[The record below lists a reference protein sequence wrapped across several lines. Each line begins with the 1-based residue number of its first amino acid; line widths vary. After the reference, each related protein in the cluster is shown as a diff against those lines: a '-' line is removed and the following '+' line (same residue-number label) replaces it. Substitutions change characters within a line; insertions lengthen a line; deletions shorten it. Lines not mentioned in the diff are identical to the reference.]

1 MDLERA
7 KDTIAKLLNLAKN
20 DAATEGEV
28 NNAIAFATK
37 MMLQYQLSEED
48 IKEEAEETLEEQ
60 IARAETGS
68 ATGWGINEGKASN
81 WESTLGVW
89 VTKFVGGVYVAY
101 GQVQPKRVN
110 GIAVLKKGVVI
121 ETKPIIFYGLVDDAQ
136 FAKETY
142 EELCVII
149 ASMARLK
156 WGSVFRGKGRE
167 YAEGFVSGLY
177 ATLKKATVEQNTS
190 DGTALVVR
198 RDHLVKIKE
207 KRALETY
214 QKVTGARPRGYGS
227 SRRSGVQR
235 HYDARMEGQADGAKT
250 SVAGRASGRLSGD
263 RKLLN

>member
-1 MDLERA
+1 
-7 KDTIAKLLNLAKN
+7 
-20 DAATEGEV
+20 
-28 NNAIAFATK
+28 
-37 MMLQYQLSEED
+37 
-48 IKEEAEETLEEQ
+48 
-60 IARAETGS
+60 
-68 ATGWGINEGKASN
+68 
-81 WESTLGVW
+81 
-89 VTKFVGGVYVAY
+89 
-101 GQVQPKRVN
+101 
-110 GIAVLKKGVVI
+110 
-121 ETKPIIFYGLVDDAQ
+121 
-136 FAKETY
+136 
-142 EELCVII
+142 
-149 ASMARLK
+149 
-156 WGSVFRGKGRE
+156 
-167 YAEGFVSGLY
+167 VSGLY